1 MVSDADCLQF
11 DQVVEVGQKIKMSG
25 NFHFKKEN
33 YTLATT
39 KYKKALRYL
48 NRLHDE
54 GVDMTADQEKKLLEL
69 QANCLLNSAASHL
82 KNRRYEDALN
92 DCDEA
97 LDIDSDNAKALYRKG
112 QALHGN
118 RDYDNSLKILYSA
131 LKLAPTDKS
140 INAEIVAVK
149 GEIQAYKAQEKR
161 AFSKLFAT

>member
-1 MVSDADCLQF
+1 MDLTIVCFQF
-11 DQVVEVGQKIKMSG
+11 DQVVEAGQKIKISG
-25 NFHFKKEN
+25 NYHFKKEN
-33 YTLATT
+33 YTLATN

-48 NRLHDE
+48 NRLHDGE
-54 GVDMTADQEKKLLEL
+54 EMSSEQEKRLLEL

-92 DCDEA
+92 DCNEA
-97 LDIDSDNAKALYRKG
+97 LDIDSENAKALFRKG

-118 RDYDNSLKILYSA
+118 RDYDNSLKTLYTA
-131 LKLAPTDKS
+131 LKLAPSDKS
-140 INAEIVAVK
+140 INAEIIAVK